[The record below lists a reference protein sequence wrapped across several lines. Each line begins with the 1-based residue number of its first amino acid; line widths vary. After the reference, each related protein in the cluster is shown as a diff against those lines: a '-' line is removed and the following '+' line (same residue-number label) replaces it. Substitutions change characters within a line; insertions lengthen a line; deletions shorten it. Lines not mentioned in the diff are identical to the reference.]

1 MVKYYNYIIF
11 HKKCLD
17 GFTGFLIFNKTK
29 LINKDAKILPDV
41 PSANHSPDN
50 IENKDIIIIDVA
62 YKYNVLRDII
72 IKARSV
78 LFIDH
83 HVTIRDD
90 VLKLEKEFPNKL
102 ITHYDINKSGATLV
116 WEYFFK
122 SKPKPKFIEY
132 IQDND
137 IGTWKLYG
145 VHEFITALH
154 VNYSFELSF
163 DNIKKWNQLYKKST
177 INKLIKL
184 GKTYNEYK
192 SWLVDENSK
201 RISIEKFPSNLIYD
215 KYQMYFDKPGQY
227 KVAVYCGSSCPA
239 ASQLSEKILTQ
250 TKCDFF
256 ISWVLNLDRREYVL
270 TLRSNKVN
278 VGQIAKIFNGGGHEL
293 AAACSFKM
301 DKYVIT
307 DLFYG
312 ESLPRH

>member
-1 MVKYYNYIIF
+1 MVKYYNYVIF

-17 GFTGFLIFNKTK
+17 GFTGLLILHKTK
-29 LINKDAKILPDV
+29 LIHKDAKILPDV
-41 PSANHSPDN
+41 PSAQYSPDK
-50 IENKDIIIIDVA
+50 IEGKDIIIIDVA
-62 YKYNVLRDII
+62 YKYKVLKDII
-72 IKARSV
+72 MKASSV

-83 HVTIRDD
+83 HVTIRED
-90 VLKLEKEFPNKL
+90 VVKLEKEFKNKFKSV
-102 ITHYDINKSGATLV
+102 YDINKSGATLV
-116 WEYFFK
+116 WDYYFK
-122 SKPKPKFIEY
+122 SKSRPRFIDY

-154 VNYSFELSF
+154 VNYNFELSY
-163 DNIKKWNQLYKKST
+163 DNIKKWSQLYKKSS

-201 RISIEKFPSNLIYD
+201 RISIEKFPSNLIYE
-215 KYQMYFDKPGQY
+215 KFPMIFNKPGQY

-239 ASQLSEKILTQ
+239 ASQLAEKILSQ

-256 ISWVLNLDRREYVL
+256 MSWVLNLDRNDYVL
-270 TLRSNKVN
+270 TLRSNHVN
-278 VGQIAKIFNGGGHEL
+278 VGNIAKIFNGGGHEL
-293 AAACSFKM
+293 AAACSFKA
-301 DKYVIT
+301 DLYSIT

-312 ESLPRH
+312 ESLPRN